1 MFALANREWQ
11 DVGAKGLA
19 KMVGGSNEE
28 YTGWDKRSGR
38 GRGGKGLL
46 TPLFILRARASAS
59 FHPVRPLYARFR
71 GQNLRNV
78 RGWNPFI
85 RFFNCKKDPPGSRG
99 EKRGRSSCRA
109 QTRSPD
115 LKSGLRLLQ
124 ARERRVFRAVVK
136 RRRISHERTKSYIR
150 FSTFILGSFFTNNY
164 L

>member
-1 MFALANREWQ
+1 MRDIQ
-11 DVGAKGLA
+11 DGIRG
-19 KMVGGSNEE
+19 VGG
-28 YTGWDKRSGR
+28 
-38 GRGGKGLL
+38 GGELL

-99 EKRGRSSCRA
+99 GKRGRSSCRA

-115 LKSGLRLLQ
+115 LKSADRTPAPSS
-124 ARERRVFRAVVK
+124 ARETSLPSSSDSK
-136 RRRISHERTKSYIR
+136 KNHERTKSYIH
-150 FSTFILGSFFTNNY
+150 FSTLYPRLIFLITIIYFNYFIL
-164 L
+164 